1 MLAGVA
7 QVNIRSANI
16 TSRNAA
22 ENTVYFY
29 ELSKCTPSPFCCKGC
44 SVMGGKS
51 MNV

>member
-1 MLAGVA
+1 MLAGAA

-29 ELSKCTPSPFCCKGC
+29 ELSAHLLPSAAKAALRWEGKG
-44 SVMGGKS
+44 
-51 MNV
+51 

>member
-7 QVNIRSANI
+7 QVSIRSANI

-29 ELSKCTPSPFCCKGC
+29 ELSAHLLLLAAKALL
-44 SVMGGKS
+44 
-51 MNV
+51 